1 MERETSARSV
11 ECRVE
16 LFQMHT
22 VAVVEV
28 VLGLVALFVDW
39 ANVVAFV
46 VQVVAARVV
55 AAVVVVVLV
64 IAAAVVD
71 VVAAVVFSSCACG
84 GFMQSAVDGGNR
96 EQLR

>member
-1 MERETSARSV
+1 
-11 ECRVE
+11 
-16 LFQMHT
+16 MHT

-55 AAVVVVVLV
+55 AAVVVEST
-64 IAAAVVD
+64 AFAVVAVAD
-71 VVAAVVFSSCACG
+71 VAFAVVAIAG
-84 GFMQSAVDGGNR
+84 GDTAFGVGKVD
-96 EQLR
+96 L